1 MLRTLVLFL
10 VLANAAWFAWAQGF
24 LQPWGIGPTPQS
36 EPERLERQ
44 LRPEALRVQRADG
57 QRIPVPAK
65 PAAPAAPAPG
75 SRTTS

>member
-44 LRPEALRVQRADG
+44 LRPDALRVQRAGG
-57 QRIPVPAK
+57 QRNPAPAN
-65 PAAPAAPAPG
+65 PAAPAAPAPA